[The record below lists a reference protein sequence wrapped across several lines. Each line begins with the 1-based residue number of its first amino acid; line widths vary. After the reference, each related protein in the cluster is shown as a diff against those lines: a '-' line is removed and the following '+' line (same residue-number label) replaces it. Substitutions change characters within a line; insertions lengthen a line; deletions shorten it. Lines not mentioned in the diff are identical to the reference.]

1 MIRLLILRSMVL
13 FLLLAVFTLPLVA
26 LADQNTSSAAP
37 LTLLQ
42 QPGKG
47 PQTSPSQNSAQEDTA
62 LRDIQGPVPII
73 EQPPYLLLAGS
84 ILVLLAAAA
93 ALYWFMKKRTRPA
106 PPPVPPWERALQ
118 DLAEAKRLLS
128 PEQALFYMDRV
139 SQILRSYIESRF
151 AIKSTRQTTREFLDK
166 LATSSNSA
174 SLLRYK
180 SELQLCLEQADMA
193 KFAHHTEDVVN
204 LEKIGAAVV
213 DFVQKTKPSEAQ
225 QRIIAGQQ
233 RPASQRVKR
242 GGR

>member
-1 MIRLLILRSMVL
+1 MIRSLMLRSVVL

-47 PQTSPSQNSAQEDTA
+47 HRRHQAKIPLKKILRCAISAGPFRLSNSH
-62 LRDIQGPVPII
+62 PICCWP
-73 EQPPYLLLAGS
+73 ELSLSFWRQRRL
-84 ILVLLAAAA
+84 
-93 ALYWFMKKRTRPA
+93 LYWFMKKRTRPA

-128 PEQALFYMDRV
+128 PERTLFYMDRV

-174 SLLRYK
+174 ALLRYK

-213 DFVQKTKPSEAQ
+213 DFVQKTKPSEDQ
-225 QRIIAGQQ
+225 QTKIAGQQ
-233 RPASQRVKR
+233 RPASQRIKR
-242 GGR
+242 GSR